1 MVLDTVKNSS
11 AEKMGI
17 SSGDIIMSV
26 NGQDL
31 AKPGKLK
38 EVLSEY
44 PTYIWMTVKT
54 PDGKIKDVEINAFPN
69 GINTIGAILVPRD
82 SSGSYV
88 VMEKAN
94 ILEKLKNLFKKR
106 SAKNK

>member
-1 MVLDTVKNSS
+1 
-11 AEKMGI
+11 
-17 SSGDIIMSV
+17 MSV

-38 EVLSEY
+38 EVLSDNS
-44 PTYIWMTVKT
+44 TYIWMTVKT